1 MLSVTD
7 GDARHLAGMM
17 DCFGQVG
24 IKKNT
29 MFVRFKTAYLD
40 RLEVIRSI
48 LATDQK
54 PTGPFDN
61 GGDSKRLQYEL
72 VLVGKELVTLE
83 NLVTGRMLT
92 DRRHAFRQKRDQLH
106 KLRQKLGLSGKLK
119 VARPEEL

>member
-48 LATDQK
+48 LGTDQE
-54 PTGPFDN
+54 PVGPFDN

-72 VLVGKELVTLE
+72 VLVGKELASLE
-83 NLVTGRMLT
+83 NLVTDRMLT
-92 DRRHAFRQKRDQLH
+92 NRRHAFRQKRNQLH
-106 KLRQKLGLSGKLK
+106 KLRQRLGLSGKLK

>member
-24 IKKNT
+24 IQKNT

-48 LATDQK
+48 LGTDQK
-54 PTGPFDN
+54 PKGPFDN

-72 VLVGKELVTLE
+72 VLVGKELATLE
-83 NLVTGRMLT
+83 NLVTSRMLT
-92 DRRHAFRQKRDQLH
+92 NRRHAFRQTRDQLH
-106 KLRQKLGLSGKLK
+106 KLRQRLGLSGKLK
-119 VARPEEL
+119 IARPEEM

>member
-1 MLSVTD
+1 MLNVTD
-7 GDARHLAGMM
+7 GDVRHLAGMM
-17 DCFGQVG
+17 ECFGQVG

-48 LATDQK
+48 LAIDRR

-61 GGDSKRLQYEL
+61 RGDSKRLQYEL

-83 NLVTGRMLT
+83 NLVAGRMLT
-92 DRRHAFRQKRDQLH
+92 NRRHAFRQKRDQLH

-119 VARPEEL
+119 IARQEEL